1 MFASVLN
8 EKGKG
13 EMDKNIDDL
22 FILKLI
28 RAGDRLA
35 FKHLF
40 ELYFTP
46 LCRFVHL
53 YIKKPGATEDIV
65 LDLFAGFW
73 EKRETLQ
80 IQVTLKA
87 YLFQAARNRAL
98 NYLRDNERFIPTSD
112 FSSLERFE
120 EDDTLETQEL
130 QRLIEEAILSLPPKC
145 QDIFNKSRMENLSN
159 KEIAERMN
167 ISVKAVEGHISRAL
181 RQIRAYLGDAY
192 HYLW

>member
-1 MFASVLN
+1 
-8 EKGKG
+8 
-13 EMDKNIDDL
+13 MDDLIDDL
-22 FILKLI
+22 FILRLI

-40 ELYFTP
+40 ELYFAP

-53 YIKKPGATEDIV
+53 YIKKPEAAEDIV
-65 LDLFAGFW
+65 LDIFTGFW

-80 IQVTLKA
+80 IQVTIKA
-87 YLFQAARNRAL
+87 YLFQSARNRAL
-98 NYLRDNERFIPTSD
+98 NYLRDNEHFVPTND

-120 EDDTLETQEL
+120 NDDTLETREL
-130 QRLIEEAILSLPPKC
+130 QRLIQEAILSLPPKC

-159 KEIAERMN
+159 KDIADQMN
-167 ISVKAVEGHISRAL
+167 IGVKAVEGHISRAL
-181 RQIRAYLGDAY
+181 KHIRAYLGDTY

>member
-1 MFASVLN
+1 
-8 EKGKG
+8 
-13 EMDKNIDDL
+13 MDKNIDDL
-22 FILKLI
+22 LILKLI

-65 LDLFAGFW
+65 LDIFAGFW

-130 QRLIEEAILSLPPKC
+130 QRLIQEAILSLPPKC
-145 QDIFNKSRMENLSN
+145 QDIFKKSRMENLSN
-159 KEIAERMN
+159 KEIAERMD

-181 RQIRAYLGDAY
+181 RQIRAYLGDTY
-192 HYLW
+192 QYLW

>member
-1 MFASVLN
+1 
-8 EKGKG
+8 
-13 EMDKNIDDL
+13 MDKTIDDL

-28 RAGDRLA
+28 KAGDRLA

-53 YIKKPGATEDIV
+53 YMKKPGAAEDIV
-65 LDLFAGFW
+65 VDIF
-73 EKRETLQ
+73 T
-80 IQVTLKA
+80 
-87 YLFQAARNRAL
+87 
-98 NYLRDNERFIPTSD
+98 DD

-120 EDDTLETQEL
+120 NDETLETQEL
-130 QRLIEEAILSLPPKC
+130 QRLIHEAIFSLPPKC
-145 QDIFNKSRMENLSN
+145 RDVFNKSRMDNLSN
-159 KEIAERMN
+159 KEIAEQMN

-181 RQIRAYLGDAY
+181 KQIRAYLGDAY